1 MFEYSTEA
9 LELQLLR
16 KVMTKIDKDFCK
28 RFEEMAENIRHL
40 DATVLERKE
49 HVLEILLKSEEDVLE
64 DKNLIVSLKDAKAKV
79 FEILNDLNQEKKE
92 MGQHEIEIPQFR
104 TIAQKLK
111 DVITLLDL
119 IGEVDSAL
127 PLPKNGF
134 MKLIDSLEFE
144 NKLDN
149 FLPCLI
155 EKVLS
160 IVLPSIKSK
169 NRYILQLGCNFIQN
183 SKTRIKV
190 ISNFEMLIK
199 KLLEVTNGDLE
210 NWKEEFEKAAA
221 AYLNSE
227 DKNDPKEDKLINEQ
241 IDALITKDG
250 QAYGNVLTV
259 EQTLIHQIL
268 KSSASSPLLLFVD
281 PSSALDAV
289 DVITDMAKAE
299 KSRSPHYISADTI
312 SFREVCT
319 QIANCKKE
327 QRWLIVDNFHA
338 VVKRD
343 LLEAIPKVSD
353 RFRLFFLTKH
363 ELMPR
368 YGFYKMS
375 ILTIFGHRHFI
386 QKFRLKNFKKGT
398 CRIKL
403 VGLFRE
409 LTPLPSNEPNQIFY
423 ESFLVHGSST
433 QMKISR
439 FYLIKFL

>member
-1 MFEYSTEA
+1 M
-9 LELQLLR
+9 
-16 KVMTKIDKDFCK
+16 
-28 RFEEMAENIRHL
+28 
-40 DATVLERKE
+40 
-49 HVLEILLKSEEDVLE
+49 
-64 DKNLIVSLKDAKAKV
+64 

-183 SKTRIKV
+183 SKSRIKV

-227 DKNDPKEDKLINEQ
+227 DKNDPKEDKLIKEQ
-241 IDALITKDG
+241 IDALITK
-250 QAYGNVLTV
+250 V
-259 EQTLIHQIL
+259 
-268 KSSASSPLLLFVD
+268 
-281 PSSALDAV
+281 
-289 DVITDMAKAE
+289 
-299 KSRSPHYISADTI
+299 
-312 SFREVCT
+312 
-319 QIANCKKE
+319 
-327 QRWLIVDNFHA
+327 
-338 VVKRD
+338 
-343 LLEAIPKVSD
+343 
-353 RFRLFFLTKH
+353 RFMCL
-363 ELMPR
+363 
-368 YGFYKMS
+368 S
-375 ILTIFGHRHFI
+375 
-386 QKFRLKNFKKGT
+386 
-398 CRIKL
+398 C
-403 VGLFRE
+403 
-409 LTPLPSNEPNQIFY
+409 
-423 ESFLVHGSST
+423 
-433 QMKISR
+433 
-439 FYLIKFL
+439 